1 MKYVPHGYQAYATE
15 RIITQTACGLFLEMG
30 MGKTAATLT
39 AVAELLHD
47 RFDVTRVLV
56 IAPLRVAEDTW
67 SRECGKWDHLRYLRV
82 AKILGAEKDRILAI
96 NTPADLYVINR
107 ENVEWLVDYFGK
119 NWPYDMVVIDE
130 LSSFKSA
137 QAKRF
142 KSLRKVRPLVSRM
155 VGLTGTPAPNGL
167 LDLWPQLYL
176 LDQGERL
183 GKTMTGFRERY
194 FLPDKRNRSVIFSY
208 KPKPDAEAAIYRQI
222 ADLCVSMKTQDFL
235 VMPQRID
242 HVVEVRL
249 SEAELAQYEQLEREL
264 LLSFPEGDIDAANAA
279 ALSNKLLQVAGG
291 AVYDENGGVRV
302 IHGRKLEALA
312 ELCESAN
319 GKPLLI
325 FYAYKHERDRLKEFF
340 ALRGVSPQE
349 LNSSGDIEAWN
360 QREIPVAVV
369 HPASAGHGLNLQA
382 GGNVIIWFGLTWS
395 LELYQQ
401 ANARL
406 WRQGQQETVIIHH
419 LVAKDTIDETV
430 MAALAK
436 KENVQAALMS
446 AVKAKVGGVTA

>member
-15 RIITQTACGLFLEMG
+15 RIITQPACGLFLEMG

-47 RFDVTRVLV
+47 RFDVARVLV

-67 SRECGKWDHLRYLRV
+67 SRECGKWDHLHYLRV
-82 AKILGAEKDRILAI
+82 AKILGAEKERIRAV

-142 KSLRKVRPLVSRM
+142 KALRKVRPLVSRM

-167 LDLWPQLYL
+167 IDLWPQLYL
-176 LDQGERL
+176 LDRGERL

-194 FLPDKRNRSVIFSY
+194 FLPDKRNHSVIFSY
-208 KPKPDAEAAIYRQI
+208 KPKPDAETAIYRQI

-235 VMPQRID
+235 VMPKRID

-249 SEAELAQYEQLEREL
+249 SEAELALYEQLEREL

-291 AVYDENGGVRV
+291 AVYDENGGVKK
-302 IHGRKLEALA
+302 IHDRKLEALA
-312 ELCESAN
+312 DICESAN

-325 FYAYKHERDRLKEFF
+325 FYAYKHDRDRLKEFF
-340 ALRGVSPQE
+340 ALRGVSLHE
-349 LNSSGDIEAWN
+349 INSSADIEAWS
-360 QREIPVAVV
+360 QGEIAVAVV

-382 GGNVIIWFGLTWS
+382 GGNIIVWFGLTWS

-419 LVAKDTIDETV
+419 LVAKGTIDETV
-430 MAALAK
+430 MSALGK

-446 AVKAKVGGVTA
+446 AVQAKVGRVTA

>member
-47 RFDVTRVLV
+47 RFDVARVLV

-82 AKILGAEKDRILAI
+82 AKILGAEKERIHAI

-242 HVVEVRL
+242 HVVDVRL
-249 SEAELAQYEQLEREL
+249 SEAELAVYEQLEREL

-291 AVYDENGGVRV
+291 AVYDENGGVKT
-302 IHGRKLEALA
+302 IHDRKLEALA

>member
-96 NTPADLYVINR
+96 NTLADLYVINR

-242 HVVEVRL
+242 HVLEVRL

-264 LLSFPEGDIDAANAA
+264 LLPFPEGDIDAANAA
-279 ALSNKLLQVAGG
+279 A
-291 AVYDENGGVRV
+291 
-302 IHGRKLEALA
+302 
-312 ELCESAN
+312 
-319 GKPLLI
+319 
-325 FYAYKHERDRLKEFF
+325 
-340 ALRGVSPQE
+340 
-349 LNSSGDIEAWN
+349 
-360 QREIPVAVV
+360 
-369 HPASAGHGLNLQA
+369 
-382 GGNVIIWFGLTWS
+382 
-395 LELYQQ
+395 
-401 ANARL
+401 
-406 WRQGQQETVIIHH
+406 
-419 LVAKDTIDETV
+419 
-430 MAALAK
+430 
-436 KENVQAALMS
+436 
-446 AVKAKVGGVTA
+446 